1 MNEVNEE
8 EEAVEVR
15 KGNEFKN
22 KNGLDFDPF
31 MDRVVLDAVLLLPLL
46 IVVTS

>member
-1 MNEVNEE
+1 MNEVKEE
-8 EEAVEVR
+8 EEAVDVR

-22 KNGLDFDPF
+22 KNGLEFDPL
-31 MDRVVLDAVLLLPLL
+31 MERVVLDAVLLLLLL